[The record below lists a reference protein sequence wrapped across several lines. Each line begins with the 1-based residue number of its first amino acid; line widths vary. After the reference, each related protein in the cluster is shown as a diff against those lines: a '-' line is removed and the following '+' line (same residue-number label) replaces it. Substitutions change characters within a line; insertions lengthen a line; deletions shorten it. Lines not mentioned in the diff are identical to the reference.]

1 MSDLK
6 KGKGSKSKG
15 KTKKTDNTIKIKSH
29 NNELHIESEDEFKN
43 YDNKKLKAET
53 YGDTK
58 IVIPA
63 PIIYQPALLQDS
75 LALLRK
81 YGSDNESL

>member
-15 KTKKTDNTIKIKSH
+15 KTKKTDNMIKIKNQ
-29 NNELHIESEDEFKN
+29 NNELHIESDDEFKN

-53 YGDTK
+53 YADTK

-63 PIIYQPALLQDS
+63 PIIYHQALLEDS
-75 LALLRK
+75 LTLLRK